1 MLRNALNLWSLA
13 ACSMLATVATSAVS
27 IGEHWRQ
34 IEARTG
40 SSDWAGALPHVQ
52 SAIAEYPAEE
62 GFRITES
69 WVLRNLKK
77 NREAV
82 GAGRAALSVFPASGK
97 IKEQLSYSLCALFD
111 EIYSGVGFQKDRVP
125 AEAHA
130 IAAEAYRL
138 LPMAWSA
145 TVYGNSL
152 RVQNQPA
159 QAVTVLEGAARK
171 YPNEGFVRENLALA
185 YFDLAD
191 HELHTQKNYRKS
203 LQLAKRGLA
212 LKRDNDW
219 GLRITA
225 YANLNLKN
233 FDEALAVF
241 RTLYAQK
248 PHDGQILKDMGFTY
262 YAYTETLWH
271 KRDRQ
276 GLLRLQDDIRLLADQ
291 PAEIAKHYVG
301 ALKNIAD
308 ATENYR
314 GLADFL
320 KTLAAKRPEPFFLA
334 MAGSALNQLRL
345 QLEAQKNPEAA
356 QVQVESNRYLR
367 QAMDTFERQ
376 NISRPRLS
384 GLAFPLKGRVMVV
397 SQFDGGGT
405 HSGFEKYSYDFM
417 HVDEKNSVQK
427 QGSRGSRNES
437 FYTFGQPVL
446 SVLDGEVVNVV
457 DNHPD
462 HADAS
467 RVQFGPMNHL
477 QIRHANGVMSHY
489 AHLKRGSAS
498 VRVGMKVKRGQVIAA
513 VGHNGMSHAPHLHFS
528 VVTDDWVS
536 VFYTFEEANLLRAG
550 ETIRSE
556 SPYLVGDVLFTK

>member
-1 MLRNALNLWSLA
+1 MLLNARIFWLFT
-13 ACSMLATVATSAVS
+13 ACIIVATASLRALS
-27 IGEHWRQ
+27 IGEHWQR
-34 IEARTG
+34 IEARTNA
-40 SSDWAGALPHVQ
+40 SDWQNAFPLIQ
-52 SAIAEYPAEE
+52 SAIAEFPREE

-82 GAGRAALSVFPASGK
+82 DAGRTALSAFPASIK
-97 IKEQLSYSLCALFD
+97 MKEQLAYSLCALFD

-125 AEAHA
+125 AEAHE

-145 TVYGNSL
+145 TVYGISL

-159 QAVTVLEGAARK
+159 QAVTVLESAARK
-171 YPNEGFVRENLALA
+171 YPKEGFVRDNLAFA

-191 HELHTQKNYRKS
+191 FELHTRKNYSKA
-203 LQLAKRGLA
+203 LGLANRGLA
-212 LKRDNDW
+212 VKPGNDW

-225 YANLNLKN
+225 YAKLNLKK
-233 FDEALAVF
+233 FDAALAAF
-241 RTLYAQK
+241 NTLLTANPNDPQT
-248 PHDGQILKDMGFTY
+248 LSDMGYTY

-271 KRDRQ
+271 KGDKPR
-276 GLLRLQDDIRLLADQ
+276 LLRLQNEISRLADQ
-291 PAEIAKHYVG
+291 PAATAKHYVG
-301 ALKNIAD
+301 ALRNIAE
-308 ATENYR
+308 ATADYR
-314 GLADFL
+314 SLADSL

-334 MAGSALNQLRL
+334 AAGSALNQLRL

-384 GLAFPLKGRVMVV
+384 GLAFPLKGRVMVM

-427 QGSRGSRNES
+427 QGSRGSRNDS

-462 HADAS
+462 HADAG
-467 RVQFGPMNHL
+467 RVQFGPMNHI

-489 AHLKRGSAS
+489 AHLKKGSAR
-498 VRVGMKVKRGQVIAA
+498 VRVGMQVKRGQVIAA

-528 VVTDDWVS
+528 VVTDDWIS
-536 VFYTFEEANLLRAG
+536 VFYTFEEATLLRAG
-550 ETIRSE
+550 KSIRGE
-556 SPYLVGDVLFTK
+556 FPYTVGDIVITK